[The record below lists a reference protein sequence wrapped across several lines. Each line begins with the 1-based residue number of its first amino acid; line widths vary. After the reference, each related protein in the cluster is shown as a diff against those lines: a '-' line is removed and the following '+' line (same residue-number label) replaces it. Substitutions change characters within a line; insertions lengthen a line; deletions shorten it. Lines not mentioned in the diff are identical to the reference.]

1 MNLQDWPRRARK
13 TSMSSNVQP
22 IPADYHS
29 VTPYLLIGGAGDA
42 IAFYVRVFGAVE
54 IMRLTSPDGKVAH
67 AEIRIGNSPIMI
79 ADEHPDMDFLGP
91 QSRGGTTVSLLL
103 YVEDVD
109 SVFARAIEE
118 GASELRP
125 LCDQFYGDRSGTI
138 TDPWGHVWS
147 IASRIENLSPA
158 DIQQR
163 FQELYGE

>member
-1 MNLQDWPRRARK
+1 
-13 TSMSSNVQP
+13 MSSNVPP

-29 VTPYLLIGGAGDA
+29 VTPYLLIGGASDA

-54 IMRLTSPDGKVAH
+54 VMRLTSPDGKIGH
-67 AEIRIGNSPIMI
+67 AEIRIGDSHVMI

-91 QSRGGTTVSLLL
+91 LSRKGTTVSLLL
-103 YVEDVD
+103 YVEDAD
-109 SVFARAIEE
+109 MVFARAIEA
-118 GASELRP
+118 GALELRP

-147 IASRIENLSPA
+147 IASRIENLTPA
-158 DIQQR
+158 EIQER